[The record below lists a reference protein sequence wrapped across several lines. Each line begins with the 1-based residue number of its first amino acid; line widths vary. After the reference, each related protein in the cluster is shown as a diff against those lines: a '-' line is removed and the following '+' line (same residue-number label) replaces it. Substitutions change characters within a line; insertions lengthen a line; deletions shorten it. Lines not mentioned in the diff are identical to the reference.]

1 MEVSILVAKLYAV
14 VGLLLGLGI
23 LVNPKYYKKTFLEM
37 LDAKTALFF
46 AGVFAAIGGV
56 LLVTYHNVWE
66 KSWVVIITIIG
77 WAALVK
83 GVSLIVFPTKFGFL
97 KKYYKNSDYW
107 QFQAIALVIFSL
119 ILGYF
124 GFIAQ

>member
-23 LVNPKYYKKTFLEM
+23 LVNPKYYRKTFLEI
-37 LDAKTALFF
+37 LNAKTALFF

-83 GVSLIVFPTKFGFL
+83 GIALIVFPESFSFL
-97 KKYYKNSDYW
+97 RKYYKSTAYW
-107 QFQAIALVIFSL
+107 RFQAVALIIFALV
-119 ILGYF
+119 LGYF
-124 GFIAQ
+124 GFLI